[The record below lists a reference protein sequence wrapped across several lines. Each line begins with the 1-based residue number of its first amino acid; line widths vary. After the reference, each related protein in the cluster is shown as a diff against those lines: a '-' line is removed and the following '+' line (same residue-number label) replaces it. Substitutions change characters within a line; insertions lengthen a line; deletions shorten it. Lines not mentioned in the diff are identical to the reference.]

1 MVQTTEDRARRNGA
15 ERFND
20 AMERGVFGQ
29 GSVGSQFVV
38 IACIRVQ
45 DPAQVRF
52 AQDHDMIQAL
62 SP

>member
-1 MVQTTEDRARRNGA
+1 
-15 ERFND
+15 
-20 AMERGVFGQ
+20 MERGVFGQ

-52 AQDHDMIQAL
+52 AQHHDMVQAL
-62 SP
+62 SPYGTD